1 MTCFGLSGTGVGA
14 SWCPETSDND
24 VAGIAYDDATGRLFV
39 TGKYWPRLYS
49 IKARLTSAS
58 PNAFELLS
66 VRHTC
71 IKSSAGV

>member
-1 MTCFGLSGTGVGA
+1 MRCSLRWLKTTV
-14 SWCPETSDND
+14 D
-24 VAGIAYDDATGRLFV
+24 AGIAYDKTTGRVFV

-49 IKARLTSAS
+49 IKPRLTSAN

-66 VRHTC
+66 VRHSC

>member
-1 MTCFGLSGTGVGA
+1 MRCSPCWLNMAV
-14 SWCPETSDND
+14 D
-24 VAGIAYDDATGRLFV
+24 AGIAYDKTTGRVFV

-66 VRHTC
+66 VRHSC

>member
-1 MTCFGLSGTGVGA
+1 MAVA
-14 SWCPETSDND
+14 
-24 VAGIAYDDATGRLFV
+24 AGIAWDKTTGRVFV

-49 IKARLTSAS
+49 IKARLTSAN

>member
-1 MTCFGLSGTGVGA
+1 MAVA
-14 SWCPETSDND
+14 
-24 VAGIAYDDATGRLFV
+24 AGIAYDKATGRVFV

-49 IKARLTSAS
+49 IKARLSSAN

-71 IKSSAGV
+71 IKRSAGV